1 MGSPKPG
8 RKALM
13 LRRPADAT
21 YTPAQPKGGFV
32 LRRYVATYEY
42 TRIVAGEPREFVHQ
56 TTIEA
61 VDGDSANEL
70 AFRHFDELDRQT
82 GAGWSRVLNRC
93 EVSEAP
99 RDAVIEVGTPGYGEL
114 SVEE

>member
-1 MGSPKPG
+1 M
-8 RKALM
+8 
-13 LRRPADAT
+13 
-21 YTPAQPKGGFV
+21 

-42 TRIVAGEPREFVHQ
+42 TRIVGGEPRVFIHQ
-56 TTIEA
+56 TTLAAADEE
-61 VDGDSANEL
+61 SANEL

-99 RDAVIEVGTPGYGEL
+99 PEAVIEVGTRAFREL
-114 SVEE
+114 SAEE